1 MPDSAAPGSPM
12 AAAACDSDLLNGKDN
27 ESGTAKWVPPEHLL
41 NRELSW
47 LSFNSRVLAIA
58 EDDRT
63 PLLERFKFLGIV
75 GSNMDEFFMK
85 RIGGFKLW
93 VRLGLE
99 TPSADGMTPRQ
110 QLMACVPRIHEI
122 VSRAER
128 CFRDTLVP
136 LAREQGIDLVSWD
149 DLDDEAKNWCR
160 DFFIENIDPVLTPL
174 AVDASHPFPFI
185 SNQSLSV
192 AVELASRPGTP
203 MRFVRIKVPMNRP
216 RWVTLPDGVRRVAL
230 EQVIASC
237 LDHTLPGEH
246 FVEVHQFR
254 VTRSIVVDTG
264 DYQDDL
270 YQDMEERPGQLRR
283 EIADQLR
290 ERRFA
295 PAVRL
300 EVDAAMPAKLRHW
313 LLDQLH
319 LTDDDLYESTTPLGM
334 VDLGSIVD
342 IDRPDLKY
350 KPWRPQSHP
359 RLRFLRGMMSDP
371 HEANIFSIIRQGDLL
386 VHHPFHDFDASVLH
400 FIRAASE
407 DPQVLAI
414 KQKLYRTASDSPVV
428 HALVRAAETG
438 KQVAVMVE
446 LKARL
451 DEHQN
456 LRWAQV
462 LESAGAHVS
471 YGVEDLKTHTK
482 LVLVVRQEEKGLRRY
497 AHIGTGNY
505 NGGTAKVYTDL
516 GLFTADPEI
525 CTDVG
530 HLFNALTGYSRFERY
545 KNLLVAPPTMRR
557 RFSQLIEREIDHARA
572 GRKAGILAK
581 MNQLEDPKII
591 GKLYEASQA
600 GVDVHLVVRGIC
612 TVRAGVP
619 GLSDRIRVT
628 SVVGRFLEHHR
639 IFVFVNDGEPEYFI
653 GSADWMT
660 RNLRHRVEAV
670 VKVKDPVCK
679 SELDRIMH
687 VYLDDNELAWEMQ
700 PDGSYVRRK
709 PNPGEA
715 SRPSHEVL
723 MRLACGQ
730 TKAK

>member
-1 MPDSAAPGSPM
+1 MPDSAAPEHFLMS
-12 AAAACDSDLLNGKDN
+12 AACDSEFFNGKDT
-27 ESGTAKWVPPEHLL
+27 ELGTATWVPPEHLL

-58 EDDRT
+58 EDERT
-63 PLLERFKFLGIV
+63 PLLERLKFLGIV

-85 RIGGFKLW
+85 RIGGLKLW

-110 QLMACVPRIHEI
+110 QLAACIPRIHEI

-128 CFRDTLVP
+128 CFLQTLVP
-136 LAREQGIDLVSWD
+136 LAKEQGIDLVLSWA
-149 DLDDEAKNWCR
+149 DLDDAAKAWCR
-160 DFFIENIDPVLTPL
+160 DFFVENIDPVLTPL

-192 AVELASRPGTP
+192 AIELASRPGTP

-216 RWVTLPDGVRRVAL
+216 RWVTLPDGVRRVPL
-230 EQVIASC
+230 EEVIAHC

-246 FVEVHQFR
+246 FVAVHQFR
-254 VTRSIVVDTG
+254 ITRSIVVDTG

-270 YQDMEERPGQLRR
+270 YQDVEERPGQLRR

-300 EVDAAMPAKLRHW
+300 EVDAAMPPKLRHW

-319 LTDDDLYESTTPLGM
+319 LTEEDLYESAMPIGM
-334 VDLGSIVD
+334 VDLGCLVD
-342 IDRPDLKY
+342 IDRPELKY

-359 RLRFLRGMMSDP
+359 RLKHLRGLAGDTGD
-371 HEANIFSIIRQGDLL
+371 ANIFSLIRQGDLL

-414 KQKLYRTASDSPVV
+414 KQTLYRTASDSPVV

-505 NGGTAKVYTDL
+505 HSGTARVYTDL

-525 CTDVG
+525 CTDVA
-530 HLFNALTGYSRFERY
+530 HLFNTLTGYSRFERY
-545 KNLLVAPPTMRR
+545 KSLLVAPSTMRR
-557 RFSQLIEREIDHARA
+557 NFLKLIEREVEQA
-572 GRKAGILAK
+572 KAGSKAWILAK
-581 MNQLEDPKII
+581 MNQLEDPRII
-591 GKLYEASQA
+591 GKLYEASQS
-600 GVDVHLVVRGIC
+600 GVQIHLVVRGIC
-612 TVRAGVP
+612 TLRAGVP
-619 GLSDRIRVT
+619 GLSERIHVT

-639 IFVFVNDGEPEYFI
+639 IFVFANNGDPEYFI

-679 SELDRIMH
+679 AELDRIMH
-687 VYLDDNELAWEMQ
+687 VYLEDNELAWELQ
-700 PDGSYVRRK
+700 ADGSYVRRK

-715 SRPSHEVL
+715 PRPSHEVL

-730 TKAK
+730 VKK